1 MSASQSKQCPSPR
14 CQSPNPF
21 LDLEEAPTRPTTP
34 YSLAEAPNPVPP
46 LCNHPSHGVSHWDK
60 HPPTVDHHFFKMMLR
75 FVERYEVSEDG
86 FRHLLTGVR
95 RALDDVGSH
104 DLPPQSPCPPGRK
117 EIDALFRTPGPVT
130 FTESRTPAPQTVIQG
145 GEGPFADGEEGPGGP
160 SEEAGESPPRCV
172 ASASDS
178 EVKAG
183 SPSLPGPLGAPALSQ
198 SEEDLWRCVSPGPW
212 PDFGPWPDDPSDDP
226 AALSPPPGPAMDE
239 SAGRVPAPGAGE
251 PAVLDVHRPGLR
263 RTRRRRQSSRVPGN
277 SVRGPAG
284 GRRPRAGGSGGT
296 PPAPFVPRSEI
307 RLSLDKM
314 KLRMEGLRQDLVFLL
329 AGDDMANLEKAIEE
343 HAAQAYRDGFAAGRG
358 QSRSN

>member
-21 LDLEEAPTRPTTP
+21 LDLEEAPTRPNTP
-34 YSLAEAPNPVPP
+34 
-46 LCNHPSHGVSHWDK
+46 HGVSHWDK
-60 HPPTVDHHFFKMMLR
+60 HPPTVDHHFFEMMLR

-95 RALDDVGSH
+95 RALNDVGSH
-104 DLPPQSPCPPGRK
+104 ELPPQSPCPPGRK
-117 EIDALFRTPGPVT
+117 EINDLFRTPGPVT
-130 FTESRTPAPQTVIQG
+130 FTESRTPALQTLVQG
-145 GEGPFADGEEGPGGP
+145 REGPSADGEEVPRGPL
-160 SEEAGESPPRCV
+160 EEAGESPPRCV

-212 PDFGPWPDDPSDDP
+212 PDVPSEDS
-226 AALSPPPGPAMDE
+226 AALPPSPGPAMDE
-239 SAGRVPAPGAGE
+239 PAGRVLAAGAGE
-251 PAVLDVHRPGLR
+251 SAVPDVDRPGLR
-263 RTRRRRQSSRVPGN
+263 RTHRCRQSSRVPGN
-277 SVRGPAG
+277 LVRGTAG
-284 GRRPRAGGSGGT
+284 GRRLRAGDSGRT
-296 PPAPFVPRSEI
+296 PPALFVPRSEI

-358 QSRSN
+358 RSRSD